1 MRLFRAGFALA
12 PVLALASCGGGDLV
26 LPSDSGA
33 ARIVI
38 ISGDA
43 QSANAGSELADPI
56 VVKVTDAQDRAIS
69 GLRVAFGP
77 AGTSGG
83 LLAPDTAVTDG
94 GGLAASEW
102 TLGSTAGT
110 QSVDAKVVGEALSVR
125 FTATARAGS
134 ATRLVPVS
142 GDGQSAPVGT
152 ALADSLVVR
161 VEDGLGNPVP
171 GVEVAWSASS
181 GDISP
186 ATVSSDADGR
196 AAARRILGPG
206 AGEQTAT
213 ATAAGLAGSPVVFT
227 HTAQPG
233 SASSLVL
240 ISGSGQSAPPGTEL
254 PDPLVV
260 RVVDESGNGI
270 AGQAVTWIVS
280 TGGGSVDPGTSQTD
294 GDGLASARWTLGGS
308 PGPNALTA
316 VASGIGLVT
325 FSATATDDGGGTGP
339 NAARSSVSAAPT
351 TIQAGAGASTI
362 TVTVRDGADAPVAG
376 ATVTLSASGSGNTLT
391 QPAGTTGADGVATG
405 TLRSTVPGTKVVTA
419 TVNGT
424 VTINQTAQVTVTIA
438 PATTVALHEG
448 DDQTA
453 EEGTAVAIRPAVR
466 VTNDLGQ
473 PVAGFGVT
481 FEVTAGGGS
490 ITGAQ
495 QTTNSDGIA
504 RVGSWE
510 LGAPGE
516 NRLEARA
523 AALQGSPVVFTA
535 TATASQEIRY
545 EFTIQPV
552 NVAENQQ
559 FTVQVTLKDASGAT
573 VPITGPLISLGL
585 FREGRDRPSNNFLE
599 GVRERNVVNG
609 VVTFTDIRVNH
620 AEDGYRLRV
629 RSDALPDAAPVF
641 SNPFNVD

>member
-1 MRLFRAGFALA
+1 
-12 PVLALASCGGGDLV
+12 
-26 LPSDSGA
+26 
-33 ARIVI
+33 
-38 ISGDA
+38 
-43 QSANAGSELADPI
+43 
-56 VVKVTDAQDRAIS
+56 
-69 GLRVAFGP
+69 
-77 AGTSGG
+77 
-83 LLAPDTAVTDG
+83 
-94 GGLAASEW
+94 
-102 TLGSTAGT
+102 
-110 QSVDAKVVGEALSVR
+110 VDAKVVGEALSVR
-125 FTATARAGS
+125 FTATARAGA
-134 ATRLVPVS
+134 ATRLVLVS

-161 VEDGLGNPVP
+161 VEDGAGNPVA
-171 GVEVAWSASS
+171 GVAVAWTASS

-186 ATVSSDADGR
+186 ATASSGADGR
-196 AAARRILGPG
+196 AAARRILGSG

-233 SASSLVL
+233 TASSLVL
-240 ISGSGQSAPPGTEL
+240 ISGSGQSAPPGSEL

-260 RVVDESGNGI
+260 RVVDASGNGI

-280 TGGGSVDPGTSQTD
+280 TGGGAANPGTSQTD
-294 GDGLASARWTLGGS
+294 GDGLASTRWTLGGS
-308 PGPNALTA
+308 PGPNTLTA

-325 FSATATDDGGGTGP
+325 FSATATDDGGGSGP
-339 NAARSSVSAAPT
+339 NAARSSVSADPT
-351 TIQAGAGASTI
+351 TIQAGTGLSTI
-362 TVTVRDGADAPVAG
+362 TVTVRNGTDAPVAG

-391 QPAGTTGADGVATG
+391 QPAGITGADGVATG
-405 TLRSTVPGTKVVTA
+405 TLASTVPGTKVVTA

-424 VTINQTAQVTVTIA
+424 VTINQTAQVSVTLA
-438 PATTVALHEG
+438 PATTVALLEG
-448 DDQTA
+448 DGQTA
-453 EEGTAVAIRPAVR
+453 EEGTAVSIRPAVR

-481 FEVTAGGGS
+481 FVVTAGGGS

-495 QTTNSDGIA
+495 QTTNSDGVA

-523 AALQGSPVVFTA
+523 GSLQGSPVVFTA

-585 FREGRDRPSNNFLE
+585 FREGRDRPSNNFLV

-609 VVTFTDIRVNH
+609 VVTFSDISVNH

-629 RSDALPDAAPVF
+629 RSDALPGATPVF
-641 SNPFNVD
+641 SNTFNVD